1 MSSQLALATPHP
13 SLTKAKSHLTQ
24 VEGMSKEVSGLMEFA
39 EDVNHPAADELK
51 YLYEDIQ
58 RLEKKM
64 ALRKKCLEQPGVGV
78 LVEDESKTKKSFK
91 FHVSVPEGAK
101 EGFVLFVKTPNGVKS
116 SVRVPKGAKPGS
128 ILICSVDIKEET
140 DLDELD

>member
-13 SLTKAKSHLTQ
+13 AYSCAKSQLTQ
-24 VEGMSKEVSGLMEFA
+24 VNDMREHVSGLL
-39 EDVNHPAADELK
+39 ELSRDFN
-51 YLYEDIQ
+51 YPVANELETLYKEIQ
-58 RLEKKM
+58 SLEKKM
-64 ALRKKCLEQPGVGV
+64 VLRKKCLEQPGVGV
-78 LVEDESKTKKSFK
+78 LVEDESNTKKSYK
-91 FHVSVPEGAK
+91 FHVVVPEGAK

>member
-1 MSSQLALATPHP
+1 MSSQLALTTSHP
-13 SLTKAKSHLTQ
+13 AYSQFNSHLTR
-24 VEGMSKEVSGLMEFA
+24 VNNMREEVSGLLEFA
-39 EDVNHPAADELK
+39 EDFHSPVANELET
-51 YLYEDIQ
+51 LYKEIQ
-58 RLEKKM
+58 TLEKRM
-64 ALRKKCLEQPGVGV
+64 AMRTKCLEQPGVGV
-78 LVEDESKTKKSFK
+78 LVEDESNTKKSFK

-128 ILICSVDIKEET
+128 ILICTVNVKET